1 MIARIFFFLLGFG
14 LMIIG
19 SVYIISYLNLMTVG
33 YNFWNYVQF
42 ISRRME
48 CLNFLVGIIII
59 FLTIYLPGGKENELH
74 LWHFTKL

>member
-1 MIARIFFFLLGFG
+1 MVARIFFFLIGFG

-33 YNFWNYVQF
+33 YNFYNYVHF

-48 CLNFLVGIIII
+48 CLNFFIGIIII
-59 FLTIYLPGGKENELH
+59 FLTIYLPGGKKNELH
-74 LWHFTKL
+74 I